1 MRAWTLDQPG
11 SVAKRRLQ
19 LREMPKPEPAD
30 DELLLKIQT
39 CGICRTDVHIVEGEL
54 ETRRSSLI
62 PGHQIVGT
70 VDAMGSRV
78 RGFSIGERVGVAWLN
93 RTCGLCEFCTSNR
106 ENLCDKAQFTG
117 WTVDGGYAE
126 YCVAPAAFSYPLP
139 ANFTDSD
146 AAPLLCAGI
155 IGYRC
160 LRQTGLVG
168 NQWKGARLGLYGF
181 GAAGHVCIQ
190 LAGARGAE
198 VYVCTRDRERHQALA
213 TELGATW
220 VGGTTDEPPYKLDAS
235 IIFAPAGELIP
246 VALKAIN
253 KGGTVVLGGIHM
265 SQIPSFP
272 YSLIYGERTL
282 RSVANNTRADGR
294 EFLAEA
300 ATIPVHTHVETFP
313 FEQANE
319 ALLALK
325 NDAIRGAAVL
335 VVT

>member
-1 MRAWTLDQPG
+1 
-11 SVAKRRLQ
+11 
-19 LREMPKPEPAD
+19 
-30 DELLLKIQT
+30 
-39 CGICRTDVHIVEGEL
+39 
-54 ETRRSSLI
+54 
-62 PGHQIVGT
+62 
-70 VDAMGSRV
+70 
-78 RGFSIGERVGVAWLN
+78 
-93 RTCGLCEFCTSNR
+93 
-106 ENLCDKAQFTG
+106 
-117 WTVDGGYAE
+117 
-126 YCVAPAAFSYPLP
+126 
-139 ANFTDSD
+139 
-146 AAPLLCAGI
+146 
-155 IGYRC
+155 
-160 LRQTGLVG
+160 
-168 NQWKGARLGLYGF
+168 
-181 GAAGHVCIQ
+181 
-190 LAGARGAE
+190 
-198 VYVCTRDRERHQALA
+198 LA

-220 VGGTTDEPPYKLDAS
+220 VGGTTDEPPYKLDSS